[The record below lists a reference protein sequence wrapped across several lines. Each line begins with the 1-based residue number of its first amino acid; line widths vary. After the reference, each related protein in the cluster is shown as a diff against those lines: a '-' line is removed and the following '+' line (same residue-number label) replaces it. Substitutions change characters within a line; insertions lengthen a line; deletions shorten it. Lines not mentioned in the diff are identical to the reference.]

1 MYSVIL
7 TVWCLGMLVIRQDFK
22 FQDSRRL
29 LNMKETIVV
38 IGANHGGTAVLNTI
52 LDQKSGGG
60 L

>member
-38 IGANHGGTAVLNTI
+38 IGDGGFEYYFGPVSG
-52 LDQKSGGG
+52 KSGGG
-60 L
+60 F